1 MVRAPESVGSN
12 AGQVGVKSS
21 RVYSTTDALDRHCS
35 GQEKCLAE
43 GRQLQRD
50 GWPGSVGVQLARW
63 CGWWRG
69 EQGQQQRTEQQ
80 QQQQRGSPWSVVVE
94 PWLVAHARAVGC
106 GGGGPLA
113 GSADGTAE
121 GRNLASRAAA
131 AAEMEEMDEVT
142 QWWWWK
148 QCRQQ

>member
-1 MVRAPESVGSN
+1 
-12 AGQVGVKSS
+12 
-21 RVYSTTDALDRHCS
+21 
-35 GQEKCLAE
+35 LAE

-69 EQGQQQRTEQQ
+69 EQGQQQRREQQQQQQQ

-113 GSADGTAE
+113 GAADGTAE
-121 GRNLASRAAA
+121 GRNLASRTA

-148 QCRQQ
+148 